1 MGAVLM
7 TDEVAGAIRP
17 GDHATTFGGGP
28 LVASAALATV
38 RTIGEPAFLSE
49 VQRKGHLL
57 ANLLQ
62 RLVLDHPGTIRE
74 IRGMGLI
81 WGIEIDGAAGEVAAR
96 ALEAGLLVCS
106 AGPNVLRVVPP
117 LVIGDDELA
126 EGVEILNEVL

>member
-1 MGAVLM
+1 VK
-7 TDEVAGAIRP
+7 
-17 GDHATTFGGGP
+17 
-28 LVASAALATV
+28 
-38 RTIGEPAFLSE
+38 TIGEPAFLEE

-62 RLVLDHPGTIRE
+62 RLVLDHPDRVRE
-74 IRGMGLI
+74 VRGCGLI
-81 WGIEIDGAAGEVAAR
+81 WGIQIEGSAGDVAAR

-106 AGPNVLRVVPP
+106 AGPDVVRVVPP